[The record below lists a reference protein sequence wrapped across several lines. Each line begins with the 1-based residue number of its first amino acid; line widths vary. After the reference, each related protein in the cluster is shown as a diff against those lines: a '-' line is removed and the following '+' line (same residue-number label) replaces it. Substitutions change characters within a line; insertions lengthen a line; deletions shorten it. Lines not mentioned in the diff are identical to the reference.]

1 MTDAVGSSRA
11 TRAASGS
18 DLPGLQLTNL
28 VMRYGRTSALDHAR
42 LGVLPGSITSLWGPA
57 GAGKTTLLRVA
68 AGILRPDEGS
78 VRVQG
83 IDPLREPARAR
94 ALTGW
99 LPAQRTDLGPVTP
112 RELLHAFA
120 SGHEMPERSGRQR
133 TAFLLERTRLVRVA
147 DKRAE
152 SLTLA
157 EQTKLLLACAII
169 HSPAVILLDE
179 PFRALDS
186 DDRAEIGDLLR
197 GEANA
202 GAAVLATAED
212 PFLLEPV
219 CDRSVS
225 IEDGRITASHDFG
238 RTDAGRLWRIVSL
251 DGDRLRATLDGH
263 GVDYEEVAD
272 PDGRISQRAAVD
284 VAVAHEEEATA
295 LLGALA
301 RAGVPVYGFGPGGP
315 VGTTGAPGPS
325 EATGSAA
332 PIAGRKTL
340 PADEGRS

>member
-1 MTDAVGSSRA
+1 MNKALGSSFA
-11 TRAASGS
+11 ARAAGESA
-18 DLPGLQLTNL
+18 LPGLQLTN
-28 VMRYGRTSALDHAR
+28 VVVRHRRTVAVDHAR
-42 LGVLPGSITSLWGPA
+42 LGVLPGSVTALWGPH
-57 GAGKTTLLRVA
+57 GSGKTTLLRVA

-83 IDPLREPARAR
+83 IEPLAEPARAR

-99 LPAQRTDLGPVTP
+99 LPAARTDLGPVTP

-120 SGHEMPERSGRQR
+120 AGHLLPDRSGRQR
-133 TAFLLERTRLVRVA
+133 VDFLLERTRLTRLA

-152 SLTLA
+152 TLTLA
-157 EQTKLLLACAII
+157 EQSKLLLACAII

-212 PFLLEPV
+212 PFLLEPI
-219 CDRSVS
+219 CDRSVAM
-225 IEDGRITASHDFG
+225 ENGRIISSHDFG
-238 RTDAGRLWRIVSL
+238 HTESGRLWRIVSL
-251 DGDRLRATLDGH
+251 DGDLLRNTLDGH
-263 GVDYEEVAD
+263 GVDYEEVPT
-272 PDGRISQRAAVD
+272 PDGRLSDRAAVD

-295 LLGALA
+295 LLAALA
-301 RAGVPVYGFGPGGP
+301 RAGVPVYGFGPGGAP
-315 VGTTGAPGPS
+315 TTGPAL
-325 EATGSAA
+325 SAEQE
-332 PIAGRKTL
+332 L
-340 PADEGRS
+340 P

>member
-1 MTDAVGSSRA
+1 MDRA
-11 TRAASGS
+11 LGAGPAAHAASGS
-18 DLPGLQLTNL
+18 GLPGLQLTNL
-28 VMRYGRTSALDHAR
+28 VVRHRRTLALDHAR
-42 LGVLPGSITSLWGPA
+42 LGVLPGSVTALWGPE

-68 AGILRPDEGS
+68 SGILRPDEGS
-78 VRVQG
+78 VTVQG

-99 LPAQRTDLGPVTP
+99 LPASRTDLGPVTP
-112 RELLHAFA
+112 RELLQAFA
-120 SGHEMPERSGRQR
+120 AGHELPERTGRQR
-133 TAFLLERTRLVRVA
+133 VGFLLESTRLTRLA

-152 SLTLA
+152 TLTLA
-157 EQTKLLLACAII
+157 EQSKLLLACAII

-219 CDRSVS
+219 CDRVVAM
-225 IEDGRITASHDFG
+225 ENGRITSSHGFG
-238 RTDAGRLWRIVSL
+238 HTEAGRLWRIVSL

-263 GVDYEEVAD
+263 GVTYEEV
-272 PDGRISQRAAVD
+272 PNPGGRITDRAAVD
-284 VAVAHEEEATA
+284 VAVAHEKEATA
-295 LLGALA
+295 LLAALA
-301 RAGVPVYGFGPGGP
+301 RAGVPVYGFGPGSA
-315 VGTTGAPGPS
+315 VAPGP
-325 EATGSAA
+325 A
-332 PIAGRKTL
+332 L
-340 PADEGRS
+340 PADQERP